1 MTRQSKYQA
10 GLVGYVIILTVFAG
24 LLASALV

>member
-1 MTRQSKYQA
+1 MTQHHKYQA

-24 LLASALV
+24 LVAPALV